1 MKKFG
6 SSLSKELREKHSL
19 KAVRPVKG
27 DGVRIVRGGFKG
39 IEGKITR
46 VDPKLGKIFVEG
58 VTREKI
64 AGGKTGPV
72 PIDASKVMVTSLN
85 LEDKTRKARV
95 ERGSGSTEEAA

>member
-6 SSLSKELREKHSL
+6 SSLSKELREKHTL

-39 IEGKITR
+39 IEGKVTR
-46 VDPKLGKIFVEG
+46 VDSKAGKIFVEG

-72 PIDASKVMVTSLN
+72 PIDASKVIITSLN

-95 ERGSGSTEEAA
+95 EKGARAAEEES